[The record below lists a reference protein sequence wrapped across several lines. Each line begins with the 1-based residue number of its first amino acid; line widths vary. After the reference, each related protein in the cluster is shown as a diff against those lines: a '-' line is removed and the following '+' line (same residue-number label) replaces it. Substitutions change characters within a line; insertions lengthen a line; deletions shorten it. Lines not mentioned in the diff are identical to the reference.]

1 MKSYPFFIVNAF
13 GAGPL
18 SGNPAGVCILDEWL
32 ATDELQCVA
41 QQANLPETAFLIPT
55 HDQTWAI
62 RWFSVKQEI
71 DLCGHATLA
80 AAHCVFNSEGY
91 RGKKSVRFSSNSGS
105 LEAKIHADKMISI
118 SLPVDKYRTS
128 SLSSV
133 LVEGLGA
140 YPESV
145 WLGSNYL
152 CLFDSQNTIESLQP
166 DFKTLTSL
174 PDGLGVI
181 VTAPSSKSEYDFV
194 SRYFAPRIGIDE
206 DHATGSAH
214 CMLVPFWAKRL
225 SRSKLDAFQASPRG
239 GLFRG
244 EVLGEKVRLRGNT
257 EEFLKGTIRL

>member
-1 MKSYPFFIVNAF
+1 VSDYEFYIVNAF
-13 GAGPL
+13 GVGSL

-32 ATDELQCVA
+32 ATDKLLCVA

-55 HDQTWAI
+55 HDQKWAI

-80 AAHCVFNSEGY
+80 AAHCVFNSVGY
-91 RGKKSVRFSSNSGS
+91 TGKRSVWFSSNSGS

-118 SLPVDKYRTS
+118 SLPVAKYRPS
-128 SLSSV
+128 SLSSA

-145 WLGSNYL
+145 WSGANYL

-166 DFKTLTSL
+166 DFKTLMSL
-174 PDGLGVI
+174 SGGLGVV
-181 VTAPSSKSEYDFV
+181 VTAPSTKPEYDFV

-214 CMLVPFWAKRL
+214 CMLFPFWSNRL

-239 GLFRG
+239 GRFRG